1 MTPIAE
7 VFAREDE
14 NSNCIY
20 LYPEGVFYKAYL
32 RSAFLFIRDF
42 GNFKPIK
49 KQLRSVERE
58 LVSIGFPKSTIDKY
72 FPEDALTAYNDG
84 ALSAQ
89 CAPIDLEAYQT
100 WFDSLPR
107 FERPEP
113 AASIVKTGGRNQ
125 HKVTAPIAPNASESP
140 SAALRQPLRKIDPQI
155 ARFSVRHLHAHPVR
169 AFRGFPPKRT
179 RHRDGRWQFTITCR
193 SSKRR
198 TIC

>member
-125 HKVTAPIAPNASESP
+125 HKATAPNASESS
-140 SAALRQPLRKIDPQI
+140 SAALHERVIRKLRDFQLDTCTPIQCVLFVASLQKELDT
-155 ARFSVRHLHAHPVR
+155 AT
-169 AFRGFPPKRT
+169 G
-179 RHRDGRWQFTITCR
+179 DGNLR
-193 SSKRR
+193 
-198 TIC
+198 